1 MEKDD
6 NKQIKA
12 SSWALGILLILSA
25 AVLVLFF
32 GFGYDKTEFLNGKN
46 LTAPL
51 HTGTLLI
58 WMYALVV
65 ICIGAVLLFG
75 IVNGLKNMKYRSI
88 AKKKPVNE
96 DVRKE
101 ERISYAAPIFLF
113 TIIII
118 VAAYF
123 LADPSAIRL
132 GNDKLFEDATM
143 LKLSDVCLYSIYAL
157 TLCAILCSLLSMI
170 GLFRKK

>member
-12 SSWALGILLILSA
+12 SSWALGILFIVSA
-25 AVLVLFF
+25 AVLVLFY
-32 GFGYDKTEFLNGKN
+32 GFGYDNTEYLNNKN

-51 HTGTLLI
+51 HTGTLII
-58 WMYALVV
+58 WMYALVA

-75 IVNGLKNMKYRSI
+75 IVNGFKNMKYRSI
-88 AKKKPVNE
+88 ERKKPVNE

-101 ERISYAAPIFLF
+101 GRVSYAAPIFLV
-113 TIIII
+113 TILII

-123 LADPSAIRL
+123 LSDDSPLRL
-132 GNDKLFEDATM
+132 GDQKLYEVGSM

-157 TLCAILCSLLSMI
+157 TLGAILCSLLSMI